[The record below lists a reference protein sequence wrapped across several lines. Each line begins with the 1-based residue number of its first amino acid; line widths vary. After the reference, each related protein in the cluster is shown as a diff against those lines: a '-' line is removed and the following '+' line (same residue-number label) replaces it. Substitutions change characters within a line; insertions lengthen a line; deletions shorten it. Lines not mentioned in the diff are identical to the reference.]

1 MMAAVIGLSGVQK
14 ASLLR
19 LKNTVREEGLQSFCE
34 RTGLH
39 RASVQAVLSDTA
51 RESTVLLALDRF
63 SKAKPAA

>member
-1 MMAAVIGLSGVQK
+1 MMAAGQLNAAQK
-14 ASLLR
+14 AALLK
-19 LKNTVREEGLQSFCE
+19 LKASVREEGLAYFCE